1 MVELELLDRSSR
13 PVSDPMY
20 LDRNLDR
27 SWVDRYAGSA
37 QLRRLDLVQN
47 DLKTA
52 QEVDFHL
59 KCSVAWLLSSD
70 LVDGSAEKDRKR
82 TFEVA
87 ERPVKEEP
95 SRLNLDAVEK
105 SAGMESDLVDRVERS
120 AVKPNHVEW
129 TMSTRKSNLI
139 DLDRLSRVDRPVDR
153 VVDKLVNRRVD

>member
-20 LDRNLDR
+20 LDRYL
-27 SWVDRYAGSA
+27 DRYAESA
-37 QLRRLDLVQN
+37 HLRRLDLVQN

-105 SAGMESDLVDRVERS
+105 SAGMESDPVDRVERS